1 MVTVELKH
9 RKDASAEELEELA
22 QDALG
27 QIIEKR
33 YDVGPLPELAHGR
46 IRWGIACS
54 GKRVAVAVQSA
65 RC

>member
-1 MVTVELKH
+1 M
-9 RKDASAEELEELA
+9 EELEELA